1 MVYAILVAHLPG
13 LSSFMDDID
22 RVVATNYE
30 PTDQDVVK
38 ARLRTVSVQEY
49 HLTIPGGRYS
59 TIEAGAGL
67 V

>member
-1 MVYAILVAHLPG
+1 
-13 LSSFMDDID
+13 MDDID